1 MPRVK
6 RGSKRRERRKKILGL
21 AKGYFLTKGKLYRSA
36 KESVDRAGNF
46 AYVGRRNKKRDFR
59 RLWIIRINAAARL
72 HDLSYSQFIAGLRRA
87 GIVLDRKSLSEIA
100 IHDPAAFDKLVELA
114 KANLH
119 PDLAAQGRKAAAK

>member
-87 GIVLDRKSLSEIA
+87 GIVLDRKSLAEIA
-100 IHDPAAFDKLVELA
+100 ATDPAAFELLVQSA
-114 KANLH
+114 RTPPSKTPA
-119 PDLAAQGRKAAAK
+119 PSA